1 MVRFLLLLGLLTVAV
16 VVQTTLADLLAIGE
30 AKPDFLLALAIYFA
44 LSFDLGEVLI
54 PIWALGAARDVFS
67 LGPVGLHAF
76 IFLAIG
82 LLVSRVRAYAFSDNV
97 VTMVVTVVL
106 AVILSELSAG
116 LALSIKYAV
125 PAAAGMTLRRCVV
138 SGLYCSLIVFLF
150 SRVLERPCIWAGLEK
165 Q

>member
-1 MVRFLLLLGLLTVAV
+1 MIRLLLLLGLVAIAV

-30 AKPDFLLALAIYFA
+30 TRPDFLLALAIYFA
-44 LSFDLGEVLI
+44 LTFDLGEVLI
-54 PIWALGAARDVFS
+54 PIWALGVFRDVFS

-76 IFLAIG
+76 IFLGIG

-97 VTMVVTVVL
+97 VTVVVTVVL

-116 LALSIKYAV
+116 VALSVRYAV
-125 PAAAGMTLRRCVV
+125 PATAGMTFRRCVV

-150 SRVLERPCIWAGLEK
+150 SRVLVRPCIWAGLEK